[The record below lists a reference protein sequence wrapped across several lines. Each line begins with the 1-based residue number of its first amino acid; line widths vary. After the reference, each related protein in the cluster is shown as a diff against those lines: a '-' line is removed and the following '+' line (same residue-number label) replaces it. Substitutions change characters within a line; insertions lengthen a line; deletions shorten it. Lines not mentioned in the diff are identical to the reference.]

1 MKDIVNG
8 LYRLISIG
16 SPRDVSKK
24 RKEVLL
30 TEHNI
35 DIDLW
40 HIRFSH
46 MGFQGFHELSKGG
59 NSTCMPYV
67 QVVSKECDHC
77 VLGK

>member
-35 DIDLW
+35 DIDL
-40 HIRFSH
+40 
-46 MGFQGFHELSKGG
+46 
-59 NSTCMPYV
+59 
-67 QVVSKECDHC
+67 
-77 VLGK
+77 